1 MMEEV
6 MNTPRNQ
13 SGQILLIV
21 VLSIVVALTVGLSIV
36 SRTISNLQISK
47 QSEESQ
53 RAFQAA
59 EAGLERASQLLYS
72 AETESIPNTTLGNNA
87 AFSVTVE
94 PEKGNEI
101 ILNGHDLVQRSIGL
115 DVLMSNYSDNYSDP
129 FTGRVR
135 LHWGQTDQSCNDV
148 NGNVPAALEVLLVY
162 GDQSDP
168 GFMREVYDPCGTVRT
183 LNSTPAEAGG
193 TIEGVEFRYS
203 AVFPRLVDPQMT
215 DAMFFKVIPI
225 YNSTRIGMTREVGTQ
240 DLAAQGSMVTS
251 VGSSGET
258 VRKITY
264 FQSFPQ
270 IPNELFPYTIV
281 SQ

>member
-1 MMEEV
+1 MIEEA
-6 MNTPRNQ
+6 MNTHKNE

-21 VLSIVVALTVGLSIV
+21 VLSIVVALTVGLSIA

-47 QSEESQ
+47 QNEESQ

-59 EAGLERASQLLYS
+59 EAGLERATQLLYS
-72 AETESIPNTTLGNNA
+72 AETESIPNTALGNNA
-87 AFSVTVE
+87 QFNVTVE
-94 PEKGNEI
+94 PEKRNSI
-101 ILNGHDLVQRSIGL
+101 VLNGRDLVQRSIGL

-135 LHWGQTDQSCNDV
+135 LYWGQADQSCTDL
-148 NGNVPAALEVLLVY
+148 NGNVPAALEVLLVS

-168 GFMREVYDPCGTVRT
+168 DFRREVYDPCGTVRT
-183 LNSTPAEAGG
+183 LNSTPTEAGG
-193 TIEGVEFRYS
+193 TVEGVVFRYS
-203 AVFPRLVDPQMT
+203 AVFPRLADPQMT

-225 YNSTRIGMTREVGTQ
+225 YNSTRIGMTREAGTQ
-240 DLAAQGSMVTS
+240 DLAAQGSLVTS
-251 VGSSGET
+251 TGSSGET

-264 FQSFPQ
+264 FQSYPQ
-270 IPNELFPYTIV
+270 IPNELFPYTII